1 MSAARSSPAPI
12 LVYTPSKQYNCAA
25 SAGTKLPI
33 CAKRRSDEVSWLRRN
48 WVPQPFASF
57 HLCNSAFHSFHYIFA
72 TALSSCFVS
81 SSRQR
86 FLLVSLHRTTALS
99 SVSFHLRDSASVNK
113 IRNINVATALSLTR
127 LAFFLGRR
135 KDSQFFA
142 ANKMRVL
149 RGKMRVLFKT
159 GAVAIINASLLL
171 AGEGAV
177 EDYNASLV
185 QESAVAKQM
194 RVHHRKMRVLLKALS
209 RRS

>member
-86 FLLVSLHRTTALS
+86 FLLVSLHRPTALS
-99 SVSFHLRDSASVNK
+99 SVSFHLRDSGFFYK

-149 RGKMRVLFKT
+149 RGKMRVLL
-159 GAVAIINASLLL
+159 GAVAMINASFFLE
-171 AGEGAV
+171 GEGAV
-177 EDYNASLV
+177 ADYNASLV
-185 QESAVAKQM
+185 KESAVANRM